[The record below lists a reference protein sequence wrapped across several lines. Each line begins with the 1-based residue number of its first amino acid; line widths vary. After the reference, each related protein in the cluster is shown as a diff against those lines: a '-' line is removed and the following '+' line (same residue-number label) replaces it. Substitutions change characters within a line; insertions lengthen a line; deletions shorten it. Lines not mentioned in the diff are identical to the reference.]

1 MMKSHMTIH
10 VKEDVGILICYMK
23 TYTERQLIGQ
33 QLLNT
38 HVVTE
43 PESWSN
49 QGLINEGELISE

>member
-1 MMKSHMTIH
+1 MKSHMTIH
-10 VKEDVGILICYMK
+10 VQEGVVILTGYMK

-43 PESWSN
+43 PESWSS
-49 QGLINEGELISE
+49 QGLINEGELINE